1 MGRMVGGTHDRHA
14 GLMLCRRDGHVKTYL
29 LVKVYG
35 EIAHS
40 TSEVNRPVLS
50 LRVRVH
56 VSRLAGLKRKGPS
69 VEGRHGTE
77 ENKIGGFDAA
87 DERCESGGK
96 RMNGNMGRD
105 CTRLRERERDGVKK
119 RGRDWLEDRAVG
131 ERCHF
136 KAMETGLHERR
147 QMESRW

>member
-87 DERCESGGK
+87 DERCESGRK

-105 CTRLRERERDGVKK
+105 CTRLRERERWSK
-119 RGRDWLEDRAVG
+119 E
-131 ERCHF
+131 ERERL
-136 KAMETGLHERR
+136 ARR
-147 QMESRW
+147 QGGRGAMSFQSNGNRST